1 VGLALDAGLGLPG
14 WAAACYTNHMITSL
28 SNGRVK
34 QVRALQARRHA
45 RQKAGRFVIEGV
57 RLMGEAVRADAP
69 VEEVYYTE
77 PYANDEEG
85 AVLLGALSEMG
96 ASLVAVDEPV
106 MQAMS
111 DTQSPQGILAVL
123 SALNLE
129 PPSDFTFALVIDGI
143 NDPGNMGGIMRTA
156 AAAGVPL
163 MIVTAGTVDLTNP
176 KVVRGA
182 MGAHFRLPVIYRS
195 WDGVAGL
202 LDGSVIMLADST
214 GGATYHQVDWTQ
226 PSALIVSDEAH
237 GPSDDARRISHFPV
251 TIPMPGPTESLNVAV
266 AAGVL
271 LFEMVKQRSRVAD

>member
-1 VGLALDAGLGLPG
+1 
-14 WAAACYTNHMITSL
+14 MITSL
-28 SNGRVK
+28 SNDRVK
-34 QVRALQARRHA
+34 QVRALQARRQA
-45 RQKAGRFVIEGV
+45 RQKANRFVIEGV
-57 RLMGEAVRADAP
+57 RLVQEAVRASAP
-69 VEEVYYTE
+69 LEEVYYTE
-77 PYANDEEG
+77 PYAAGAEG
-85 AVLLGALSEMG
+85 TALLDALSRTG

-123 SALNLE
+123 SALNPD

-182 MGAHFRLPVIYRS
+182 MGAHFRLPVVYRS
-195 WDGVAGL
+195 WEGAAGL
-202 LDGSVIMLADST
+202 LDGCVIMLADSA
-214 GGATYHQVDWTQ
+214 GGVPYHQVDWTQ

-237 GPSDDARRISHFPV
+237 GPSDEARRISHFPV
-251 TIPMPGPTESLNVAV
+251 TISMPGPTESLNVAV

-271 LFEMVKQRSRVAD
+271 LFEMVRQRSQVPDPPFH

>member
-1 VGLALDAGLGLPG
+1 
-14 WAAACYTNHMITSL
+14 MITSL

-57 RLMGEAVRADAP
+57 RLIGEAVSAGAP

-77 PYANDEEG
+77 PYADDDEG

-123 SALNLE
+123 SNLNLE
-129 PPSDFTFALVIDGI
+129 PPPDFTFALVIDGI

-163 MIVTAGTVDLTNP
+163 MIVTA
-176 KVVRGA
+176 
-182 MGAHFRLPVIYRS
+182 
-195 WDGVAGL
+195 
-202 LDGSVIMLADST
+202 
-214 GGATYHQVDWTQ
+214 
-226 PSALIVSDEAH
+226 
-237 GPSDDARRISHFPV
+237 
-251 TIPMPGPTESLNVAV
+251 
-266 AAGVL
+266 
-271 LFEMVKQRSRVAD
+271 